1 MDTIDNYNRAVEAL
15 KAEMIETAAEMG
27 LDVEYYKEV
36 VLANNEFATYMSA
49 EIAEKMLATA

>member
-27 LDVEYYKEV
+27 LDVEYYKDV

>member
-27 LDVEYYKEV
+27 LDVEYYKDV

-49 EIAEKMLATA
+49 DIAEKMLATA